1 MAEKK
6 KSWYV
11 VKKGRTPGIYRTWA
25 ECQKQV
31 IGFPGAV
38 FKGFYTEAD
47 ALAYQ
52 KSDAAALKKP
62 TLRAATPKEI
72 PLNPSVMTVYVDGS
86 YDVSRPDRYSF
97 GAVFLYQGTI
107 KTEGRLI
114 VDPEGAKMRNVA
126 GEIAG
131 ARHAMETVLGMGL
144 REMELCYDYF
154 GIEKWCTGAW
164 RANLPATKAL
174 AVYYD
179 SIRDA
184 LAVRFRKI
192 ESHTGVRYNEM
203 ADRLAKAA
211 LIGNCE
217 MQEIRKNI

>member
-11 VKKGRTPGIYRTWA
+11 VKKGRTPGLYRTWA

-38 FKGFYTEAD
+38 FKGFYTEAE

-52 KSDAAALKKP
+52 KDGATTRKKAAKAPNASAKD
-62 TLRAATPKEI
+62 E
-72 PLNPSVMTVYVDGS
+72 PLDPSRMTVYVDGS
-86 YDVSRPDRYSF
+86 YDVRQPDRYSF
-97 GAVFLYQGTI
+97 GAVFLYQGNV
-107 KTEGRLI
+107 KTENRLI

-131 ARHAMETVLGMGL
+131 ARHAMETVIGMGL
-144 REMELCYDYF
+144 RDMDLCYDYF

-174 AVYYD
+174 AAYYHSVCD
-179 SIRDA
+179 R

-211 LIGNCE
+211 LIGTCE
-217 MQEIRKNI
+217 TQKSHGK

>member
-11 VKKGRTPGIYRTWA
+11 VKKGRTPGLYRTWA

-38 FKGFYTEAD
+38 FKGFYTEAE

-52 KSDAAALKKP
+52 KDGTTTHKKAAKAPNASAKD
-62 TLRAATPKEI
+62 E
-72 PLNPSVMTVYVDGS
+72 PLDPSRMTVYVDGS
-86 YDVSRPDRYSF
+86 YDVRQPDRYSF
-97 GAVFLYQGTI
+97 GAVFLYQGNV
-107 KTEGRLI
+107 KTESRLI

-131 ARHAMETVLGMGL
+131 ARHAMETVIGMGL
-144 REMELCYDYF
+144 REMDLCYDYF

-174 AVYYD
+174 AAYYNSVCD
-179 SIRDA
+179 R

-211 LIGNCE
+211 LIGTCE
-217 MQEIRKNI
+217 TQKSHGK

>member
-52 KSDAAALKKP
+52 KSDAVAPKKP
-62 TLRAATPKEI
+62 TARAATPKEI
-72 PLNPSVMTVYVDGS
+72 PLDPSLMTVYVDGS
-86 YDVSRPDRYSF
+86 YDIAQPDRYSF
-97 GAVFLYQGTI
+97 GAVFLYQG
-107 KTEGRLI
+107 KMETESRLI
-114 VDPEGAKMRNVA
+114 VDPEGAKMHNVA

-131 ARHAMETVLGMGL
+131 ARYAMETVIGMGL
-144 REMELCYDYF
+144 RDMELCYDYF

-174 AVYYD
+174 AAYYN
-179 SIRDA
+179 SIQGR
-184 LAVRFRKI
+184 LTVRFRKI
-192 ESHTGVRYNEM
+192 ESHTGVRYNEL

-211 LIGNCE
+211 LIGSCE
-217 MQEIRKNI
+217 TQKSRIEN

>member
-11 VKKGRTPGIYRTWA
+11 VKKGRAPGVYRTWS

-38 FKGFYTEAD
+38 FKGFYTEEE

-52 KSDAAALKKP
+52 KETAAAAGSKSA
-62 TLRAATPKEI
+62 RAVSSSQEP
-72 PLNPSVMTVYVDGS
+72 PLNPSRMTVYVDGS
-86 YDVSRPDRYSF
+86 FDVAQPDRYSF
-97 GAVFLYQGTI
+97 GAVFLYRGNIQ
-107 KTEGRLI
+107 TESRLI

-131 ARHAMETVLGMGL
+131 ARHAMETVVGMGL
-144 REMELCYDYF
+144 REMDLCYDYF
-154 GIEKWCTGAW
+154 GIEKWCTGEW

-174 AVYYD
+174 AAYYE
-179 SIRDA
+179 SIRGA
-184 LAVRFRKI
+184 LTVRFRKI

-211 LIGNCE
+211 LMGTCE
-217 MQEIRKNI
+217 GREGHN